1 MLFRSE
7 WAAIEKTAVL
17 AAVLSHHGGW
27 SLDDIG
33 HLDPRWND
41 AWSGKARAMAPPT
54 PTERRSMARGL
65 MPTNRRF
72 LDWWPL
78 ASYLM
83 RTLRLSD
90 WRATEDNTKG

>member
-1 MLFRSE
+1 
-7 WAAIEKTAVL
+7 
-17 AAVLSHHGGW
+17 
-27 SLDDIG
+27 
-33 HLDPRWND
+33 
-41 AWSGKARAMAPPT
+41 MAPPT
-54 PTERRSMARGL
+54 PTERGSMARGL